1 MTSTL
6 HDPNYRA
13 FVSHLAGLRVQLGV
27 TQAELAKRLGKPQ
40 SFVSKA
46 ERFERRIDPGEFRA
60 IALALG
66 VNPADEFKDVSD
78 RLSRSQR
85 E

>member
-6 HDPNYRA
+6 HDPDYRA
-13 FVSHLAGLRVQLGV
+13 FVSHLSGLRVQLGI

-40 SFVSKA
+40 SFVSKT

-66 VNPADEFKDVSD
+66 VDPAVEFKDVSD
-78 RLSRSQR
+78 RLSLSQR
-85 E
+85 L

>member
-1 MTSTL
+1 M
-6 HDPNYRA
+6 
-13 FVSHLAGLRVQLGV
+13 SHLCGLRVQLGI

-40 SFVSKA
+40 SFISKA

-66 VNPADEFKDVSD
+66 VDPADEFKDVSD
-78 RLSRSQR
+78 RLSQSHR
-85 E
+85 

>member
-27 TQAELAKRLGKPQ
+27 TQAELARRLGKPQ

-46 ERFERRIDPGEFRA
+46 ERFERWIDPGEFRA
-60 IALALG
+60 IALVLG
-66 VNPADEFKDVSD
+66 VDPAVEFKDVSD
-78 RLSRSQR
+78 RLARS
-85 E
+85 